1 MRVLVLTAKFKHSFR
16 NAVRHN
22 PRLQR
27 RPDGAAIFPTTES
40 VNDALRAIAAL
51 LANMSHAKS
60 ARRRRN
66 SAVHE
71 VARKAQTQVGSLAG

>member
-27 RPDGAAIFPTTES
+27 RLEDVLERRSP
-40 VNDALRAIAAL
+40 LRRFAHHIC
-51 LANMSHAKS
+51 KK
-60 ARRRRN
+60 RRPGM
-66 SAVHE
+66 VGGV
-71 VARKAQTQVGSLAG
+71 VAHPAPIR